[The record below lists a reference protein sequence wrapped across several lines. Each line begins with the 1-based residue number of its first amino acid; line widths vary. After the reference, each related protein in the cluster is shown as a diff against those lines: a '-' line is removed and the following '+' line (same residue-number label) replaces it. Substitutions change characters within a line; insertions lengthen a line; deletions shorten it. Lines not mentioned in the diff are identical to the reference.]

1 MIVHLLEMKEMQ
13 NGMKHLQM
21 EKSSMENVWMVIM
34 GQFQEIAFK
43 MVQWEIGVQLLVL
56 VMVFL

>member
-1 MIVHLLEMKEMQ
+1 MKEMQ